1 MIRIAIDAMGG
12 DLAPAAIVKG
22 AIDSLSSCPNTKLL
36 LYGEE
41 KAIQEECAKYQYDK
55 ERIEIIPCSE
65 NISLH
70 ESPVMAIRRKKDSAI
85 FLVKPFSANSLAC
98 RMAVVISTPSVL
110 P

>member
-41 KAIQEECAKYQYDK
+41 KAIQEECAKYQYDT

-70 ESPVMAIRRKKDSAI
+70 ESRLWPFGEKRIPVLLR
-85 FLVKPFSANSLAC
+85 V
-98 RMAVVISTPSVL
+98 
-110 P
+110 